1 MSLPRNILVA
11 VDLGE
16 HTKAVLDYAIEL
28 TAKLGAQ
35 AHLLHCVDWPR
46 LGPELP
52 VVISD
57 AAMAEI
63 TERKRQKLAGLA
75 AAHPGVLQADS
86 TTLGTGDPRMVIPA
100 AAVELGADLIV
111 MGTHGRRGISRLM
124 LGSVAESVART
135 ASCPV
140 LLVRVGRIAKSH
152 RGDDEGEVPVPDAGS
167 RSACV

>member
-1 MSLPRNILVA
+1 MSVPRNILIA

-16 HTKAVLDYAIEL
+16 HTKAVLDYATEL
-28 TAKLGAQ
+28 TAKLGAR
-35 AHLLHCVDWPR
+35 AHLLHTVDWPL

-63 TERKRQKLAGLA
+63 KERRRQELAGLA
-75 AAHPGVLQADS
+75 AAHPAVLQAGS
-86 TTLGTGDPRMVIPA
+86 AMLREGDPRAVIPA
-100 AAVELGADLIV
+100 TAAELDADLII
-111 MGTHGRRGISRLM
+111 MGTHGRRGFSRWM

-140 LLVRVGRIAKSH
+140 LLVRVD
-152 RGDDEGEVPVPDAGS
+152 RGAGS
-167 RSACV
+167 ATSTPQHREPLA